1 MTDKAYKVALYPTSM
16 SLLTVDGANAIE
28 ANLQYLLSLFAMF
41 DGEVTSEAL
50 GSLGYLELTE
60 TGSVGDGFA
69 VITAVCI
76 NYLTISVTGE
86 DLTAL
91 SWTGEGWA
99 EESRSRTA
107 LQLVRDFGGFV
118 TADSLQ
124 EALAALTF
132 TSTADLDAQLRLTAA
147 SAPEV
152 VFDTLGPVEMVFR
165 GGATWAL
172 IEDKALTWETVEAAE
187 LNWSGLESMTKETT
201 I

>member
-1 MTDKAYKVALYPTSM
+1 MMDEAYKVALYPTSM

-28 ANLQYLLSLFAMF
+28 SNLQYLLSLFAMF
-41 DGEVTSEAL
+41 DGEVTADAL

-69 VITAVCI
+69 VITANRI
-76 NYLTISVTGE
+76 NRLTVDVSG
-86 DLTAL
+86 DNLTSLA
-91 SWTGEGWA
+91 WVGEGWA
-99 EESRSRTA
+99 EEERSTTSLRLA
-107 LQLVRDFGGFV
+107 LDFGGF
-118 TADSLQ
+118 ASAASLQ
-124 EALAALTF
+124 GALAALTF
-132 TSTADLDAQLRLTAA
+132 TSSADLDAQLRLTAA
-147 SAPEV
+147 SVPDV

>member
-16 SLLTVDGANAIE
+16 SLLNVDGANAIE

-69 VITAVCI
+69 VVTAVCI
-76 NYLTISVTGE
+76 NHLTIDVSGE
-86 DLTAL
+86 NLSTL
-91 SWTGEGWA
+91 SWAGAGWE
-99 EESRSRTA
+99 EESRSRTS
-107 LQLVRDFGGFV
+107 LRLVRDFGGF
-118 TADSLQ
+118 ASAYSLQ
-124 EALAALTF
+124 EALASLTF
-132 TSTADLDAQLRLTAA
+132 TSTADLDAQLWLTAA
-147 SAPEV
+147 CVPEV
-152 VFDTLGPVEMVFR
+152 TFDTLGPVLMVFR

-187 LNWSGLESMTKETT
+187 LDWSGLESMTKETT